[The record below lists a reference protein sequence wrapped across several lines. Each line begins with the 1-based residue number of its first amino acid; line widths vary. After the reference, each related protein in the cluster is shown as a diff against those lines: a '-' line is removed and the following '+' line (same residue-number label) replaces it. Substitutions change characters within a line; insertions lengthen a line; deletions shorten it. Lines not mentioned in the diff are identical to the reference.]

1 MALYKYWSDYEKPKY
16 WGKAKLCYMDME
28 IFPVHLKSEEVY
40 ENLVVD
46 VEQIFDT
53 SNCEVERPLII
64 RKKEKK

>member
-1 MALYKYWSDYEKPKY
+1 
-16 WGKAKLCYMDME
+16 MDME
-28 IFPVHLKSEEVY
+28 IFTVHLKSEEVY

-53 SNCEVERPLII
+53 SNCEVERLLII

>member
-1 MALYKYWSDYEKPKY
+1 MALYKYWSEYGKPKY
-16 WGKAKLCYMDME
+16 WGKAKLRYMDMD
-28 IFPVHLKSEEVY
+28 IFIVHLKSEDVY

-64 RKKEKK
+64 REKEKK